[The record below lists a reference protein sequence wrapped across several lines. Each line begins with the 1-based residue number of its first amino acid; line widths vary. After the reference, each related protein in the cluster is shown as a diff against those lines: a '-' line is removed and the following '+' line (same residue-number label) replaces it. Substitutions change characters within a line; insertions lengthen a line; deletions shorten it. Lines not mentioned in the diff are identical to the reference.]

1 MRPLPLLSRVSL
13 GSLASLVS
21 LVSLVLASTAVAALG
36 AGCSSSTNA
45 AATPAPAT
53 GDVDASNDGGPSADA
68 APVACSDPT
77 ATSDQ
82 PCGTLSW
89 AASSTLS
96 RKRNHHVTFV
106 AKTGQGPFLYVIGGG
121 DGAQTWANVDRAPL
135 GADGSVGAFV
145 DQAVTPKPVAGLTG
159 GVVTIGTSNVIVIA
173 GGTNLRVTD
182 QAFSAAVGDDGTL
195 APWKSAGSV
204 LQNRMHPGAFVA
216 GDTIYVL
223 GGFNDPSVWD
233 DVVRAKVSADGTVSA
248 WTAAGKLPGPRSHMS
263 VSFADGYVYLTGG
276 LAKSAFGNPP
286 VLRDVSRGHLLED
299 GTVGEWT
306 AMPAFPTSIA
316 THSSFVYGGYLYAGG
331 GIDDTT
337 QLKAVW
343 RAPIGADHALGAW
356 EAAADLP
363 VARGHVHQLPV
374 FGNHVYSVAGAID
387 FDLSST
393 DQIAVGSFL

>member
-1 MRPLPLLSRVSL
+1 MRSVPLLSRVSL
-13 GSLASLVS
+13 VSLASLAS
-21 LVSLVLASTAVAALG
+21 LLSLALASVAVG
-36 AGCSSSTNA
+36 AGCSSSTSA

-53 GDVDASNDGGPSADA
+53 GDAGASADAGPGVDA
-68 APVACSDPT
+68 APVACSDPA
-77 ATSDQ
+77 ATPDQ

-89 AASSTLS
+89 TASSTLS

-121 DGAQTWANVDRAPL
+121 DGAQTWANVDRAAL
-135 GADGSVGAFV
+135 AADGSIGAFV
-145 DQAVTPKPVAGLTG
+145 DQTVTPKPVAGLTG
-159 GVVTIGTSNVIVIA
+159 GVVTIGTTNVIVIA

-182 QAFSAAVGDDGTL
+182 QAFSTVVGDDGTL
-195 APWKSAGSV
+195 AAWKPAGSV
-204 LQNRMHPGAFVA
+204 LQNRMHPGAFVV

-233 DVVRAKVSADGTVSA
+233 DLVRAKVSADGTVSA

-286 VLRDVSRGHLLED
+286 VQRDVSRGRLLED

-306 AMPAFPTSIA
+306 PMPEFPTAIA

-331 GIDDTT
+331 GIDDTM
-337 QLKAVW
+337 QLKTMW

-356 EAAADLP
+356 KAVADLP
-363 VARGHVHQLPV
+363 IARGHVHQLPV
-374 FGNHVYSVAGAID
+374 LGNHVYSVAGAVD
-387 FDLSST
+387 FDLNSS
-393 DQIAVGSFL
+393 DQIAIGTFL